1 MLIYSK
7 ILSTTEFCICII
19 NIILFAFI
27 VIKDFSFSAHA
38 GVIPF
43 IPVYAEQLGISA
55 SAVGVI
61 LAVLS
66 CLTVVT
72 KTVFGGIA
80 DHFQKLKHVLIFLIL
95 MDIIADLG
103 LNFIPKPHQIP
114 INITNFNILCYKN
127 TSYVVDFNFQSC
139 RSSFTNSTKECS
151 VSCPL
156 CQYNTINCVERN
168 ETGTASFLTNET
180 EDFFRN
186 CLEEENVKCTN
197 TCFDDSELCKSVK
210 GTNPSLQIYTL
221 TLFMTLIFIAL
232 GSIVSLSDAACYNA
246 LSDQPQNFGKQ
257 RLWGT
262 IGWGTFG
269 LLVGY
274 LNQVFSENS
283 KIYNYSAGFYMLV
296 ILFAID
302 LIVINQLHLKNI
314 IVSKNICKDVGTLL
328 VQPNILLFIITMF
341 AIGVI
346 TGIAR
351 FYLFW
356 YLRTTLG
363 ANQLILGLTVGV
375 QCFLGELP
383 FFFFSG
389 FIINKLGHINTFTMC
404 LMAYGFKFLFHSFLT
419 NPWLALPVELLR
431 GPCFGSFYSAM
442 TSYSRMISPKGTDA
456 TIQGI
461 VSGTFEG
468 LGEFCVT
475 FSFLKLQKHLYKK

>member
-1 MLIYSK
+1 MSL
-7 ILSTTEFCICII
+7 L
-19 NIILFAFI
+19 
-27 VIKDFSFSAHA
+27 FSAHA

-72 KTVFGGIA
+72 KTAFGGIA
-80 DHFQKLKHVLIFLIL
+80 DHFQKLKQVVVFLIL
-95 MDIIADLG
+95 VDIAADLG
-103 LNFIPKPHQIP
+103 LNFIPKPHQTP
-114 INITNFNILCYKN
+114 LNITNFNILCYKN
-127 TSYVVDFNFQSC
+127 TSYVVDFNFQNC
-139 RSSFTNSTKECS
+139 PFRLTNSTKECP

-156 CQYNTINCVERN
+156 CQYNKTNCLERN
-168 ETGTASFLTNET
+168 GIDSSLFFTNET
-180 EDFFRN
+180 EEFFRN
-186 CLEEENVKCTN
+186 CLQEEDVKCTN
-197 TCFDDSELCKSVK
+197 TCFDDSELCKSVT
-210 GTNPSLQIYTL
+210 GTNPSLQLYTL
-221 TLFMTLIFIAL
+221 TIFMTLIFISL

-246 LSDQPQNFGKQ
+246 LGDQPQNFGRQ

-269 LLVGY
+269 LFVGY
-274 LNQVFSENS
+274 LNQVFSKTS

-296 ILFAID
+296 ILFVID
-302 LIVINQLHLKNI
+302 LIVISQLHLKTLKL
-314 IVSKNICKDVGTLL
+314 SKNICKDVGTLL
-328 VQPNILLFIITMF
+328 IQPNILIFIITMF
-341 AIGVI
+341 GIGVI

-363 ANQLILGLTVGV
+363 ANQLILGCTVGV

-404 LMAYGFKFLFHSFLT
+404 LMAYGLKFLLHSFLT
-419 NPWLALPVELLR
+419 NPWMALPVELLR

-442 TSYSRMISPKGTDA
+442 TSYSKMISPKGTDA
-456 TIQGI
+456 TMQGI

-468 LGEFCVT
+468 LGKLST
-475 FSFLKLQKHLYKK
+475 LFSF